1 MFSKAFSAAA
11 LVLAASSLVSAQTF
25 TDCNPLKKTCPADP
39 AFGDGVHECDFTKGE
54 CDVFHGMIGTKLE
67 YDGKGAHFIINKE
80 SDAPTVRSDNYLF
93 FGRVEVVMQAAA
105 GQGIVTSAVLQSDDL
120 DEIDWE
126 FVGGDDAQV
135 QTNYFY
141 KGDTTTY
148 DRGAY
153 HPVAA
158 PLTSYHT
165 YVIEWNS
172 QAVNWIID
180 GAIVRTLSAADA
192 GDNYPQTPMQVK
204 LGTWVAGGKNTAEG
218 TVQWAGG
225 YTDFKKAPFEAYYK
239 SVKIVD
245 YAGKDSADQNPG
257 AKEYVYGDKTG
268 SWESIVVKKGNG
280 DDDEKTTTKVTK
292 TTAEATSTKTT
303 AEATTSTE
311 AEETTT
317 KVTKTTEAEKETKT
331 STVES
336 ETEVETETETST
348 VPKTT
353 TVVSK
358 AETTTTELPTTL
370 AVATSPDGAENNAAA
385 TGTEEAGASETS
397 EEPAVVTNGASG
409 LVNSVGAVFAGVFV
423 AQLFI

>member
-1 MFSKAFSAAA
+1 
-11 LVLAASSLVSAQTF
+11 
-25 TDCNPLKKTCPADP
+25 
-39 AFGDGVHECDFTKGE
+39 
-54 CDVFHGMIGTKLE
+54 MIGTKLE
-67 YDGKGAHFIINKE
+67 FDDKGAHFIINKE
-80 SDAPTVRSDNYLF
+80 SDAPTIRSDNYLF

-105 GQGIVTSAVLQSDDL
+105 GQGVVTSAVLQSDDL

-126 FVGGDDAQV
+126 FVGGDDTQV

-153 HPVAA
+153 HPVAN

-172 QAVNWIID
+172 QAVNWIIN
-180 GAIVRTLSAADA
+180 GAVVRTLVAADV

-280 DDDEKTTTKVTK
+280 DDDEKSTTTKKT
-292 TTAEATSTKTT
+292 TTAEPTKTKT
-303 AEATTSTE
+303 AEASTTT
-311 AEETTT
+311 ADETTT
-317 KVTKTTEAEKETKT
+317 SADETTTANESKTSHSEKETKT
-331 STVES
+331 S
-336 ETEVETETETST
+336 ETETKTETSST
-348 VPKTT
+348 ESTHASSKT
-353 TVVSK
+353 
-358 AETTTTELPTTL
+358 ETSTTELPTTL
-370 AVATSPDGAENNAAA
+370 AVATSSAPSAAESTDAA
-385 TGTEEAGASETS
+385 TVTGDNDASQTSDEPTTVTGA
-397 EEPAVVTNGASG
+397 ASG
-409 LVNSVGAVFAGVFV
+409 LVNSLTSVFAGLFV
-423 AQLFI
+423 AQLLI